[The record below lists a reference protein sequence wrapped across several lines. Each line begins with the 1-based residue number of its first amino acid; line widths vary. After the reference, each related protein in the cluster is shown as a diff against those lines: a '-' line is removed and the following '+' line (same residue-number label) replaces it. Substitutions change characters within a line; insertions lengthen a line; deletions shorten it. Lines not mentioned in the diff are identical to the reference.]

1 MSLTSSWADNQRKL
15 LLLERDVEKQQL
27 SDQISSLSP
36 QECQDHGISLL
47 SLEIESS
54 YTSLYGRVKYLI
66 QRRDKKELPKHSIKV
81 GDEAELY
88 QKSTTSENMLL
99 SGIISKVTPSSVE
112 LVCDDDNEVNIL
124 LSL

>member
-1 MSLTSSWADNQRKL
+1 
-15 LLLERDVEKQQL
+15 
-27 SDQISSLSP
+27 
-36 QECQDHGISLL
+36 
-47 SLEIESS
+47 LEIESS

-88 QKSTTSENMLL
+88 QNRKKSTTSENMLL